1 MLREGQRD
9 ADVRVTLRQF
19 FWPALPAP
27 ARWEPAGSP
36 AGHDG
41 SQPNLIRPSF
51 IIIFTV

>member
-36 AGHDG
+36 AGQDTG
-41 SQPNLIRPSF
+41 SIIELILRASQ
-51 IIIFTV
+51 